1 MIQCIHRNQLDV
13 AKYNACIATSIQ
25 SRIYA
30 YAWYLDCV
38 CEEWRVLVLD
48 DYKAVMPLPYR
59 RKYGFRY
66 ISQPFFTQQ
75 LGVFSKAPLSSELI
89 AIFVGHIPTY
99 LLKVHLQFNSENRF
113 TKEPVVMQ
121 SNFILDLQGTYSDLY
136 ARFSKGRKHAIQQGI
151 KKKVHW
157 QEVSF
162 DEVLRLS
169 RAQYSFQDIAE
180 KEYRKLTKL
189 IAIAKDKNKVKII
202 GVRENAELIGGA
214 VFLLGAKRIVYLF
227 AAVSPRGK
235 KLQVPS
241 LLLNAVI
248 QEHAGSSKILDFEG
262 SVRPGIAAFFK
273 SFGAEVETYGVL
285 KKSLL

>member
-13 AKYNACIATSIQ
+13 AKYNVCIATSIQ

-38 CEEWRVLVLD
+38 CDEWSVFVLD
-48 DYKAVMPLPYR
+48 DYKAVMPLPYK

-66 ISQPFFTQQ
+66 ISHPFFAQQ
-75 LGVFSKAPLSSELI
+75 LGVFSQEFLTTELM
-89 AIFVGHIPTY
+89 AAFVGHIPKY
-99 LLKVHLQFNSENRF
+99 LLKVSLQFNSENRF
-113 TKEPVVMQ
+113 TNERVVLQ
-121 SNFILDLQGTYSDLY
+121 ANFILDLQATYSELY
-136 ARFSKGRKHAIQQGI
+136 ARFSKGRKHAIQQGN

-169 RAQYSFQDIAE
+169 REQYSFQDIAE
-180 KEYRKLTKL
+180 QEYRKLTQL
-189 IAIAKDKNKVKII
+189 IALAKDKNKVKII
-202 GVRENAELIGGA
+202 GVQENGQLIGGA

-227 AAVSPRGK
+227 AAVSARGK
-235 KLQVPS
+235 QLQVAS

-248 QEHAGSSKILDFEG
+248 QEHAGTSKILDFEG
-262 SVRPGIAAFFK
+262 SIRPGIAAFFK
-273 SFGAEVETYGVL
+273 SFGAEVETYGLL
-285 KKSLL
+285 KKSWL

>member
-1 MIQCIHRNQLDV
+1 
-13 AKYNACIATSIQ
+13 
-25 SRIYA
+25 
-30 YAWYLDCV
+30 
-38 CEEWRVLVLD
+38 
-48 DYKAVMPLPYR
+48 
-59 RKYGFRY
+59 
-66 ISQPFFTQQ
+66 
-75 LGVFSKAPLSSELI
+75 
-89 AIFVGHIPTY
+89 
-99 LLKVHLQFNSENRF
+99 
-113 TKEPVVMQ
+113 MQ